1 MFLYFPKRYIYIVSY
16 YIVGGALEMNNKKL
30 EQLKNDEKNNDGKAM
45 TTNNGVK
52 VSEDENT
59 LTVGEL
65 GPSLLEDFHFREK
78 IMHFDHE
85 RIPERIVHARGFGA
99 HGEFQ
104 VYKDLSE
111 YTSADFLTHPEKTTP
126 VFVRFSTVQ
135 GSKGSP
141 DTVRDVRGFA
151 TKFYT
156 DEGIFDLVGNDIPVF
171 FIQDAIKFPDLIHAV
186 KPEPHNEM
194 PQGGS
199 AHDTF
204 WDFFAQNPE
213 STHTAFWAMSDRG
226 IPKNFRQVEGF
237 GVHTFRLVN
246 REGQSYFVKFHW
258 KPLHGLESLVWDEAQ
273 ILSGKDIDFHRK
285 DLYESIEKG
294 DYPAWELGLQIIRPE
309 QEFDFDFDILDPT
322 KIWPEDQV
330 PVEIV
335 GKMTLNRNV
344 SNVFD
349 ETEQAAFHPGH
360 IVPGIDFSNDPLLQ
374 GRLFSY
380 TDTQISRLGGPNF
393 NQIPINRPVNEVH
406 NNQRDAMHQM
416 NVHKGQTAYHKNA
429 LNHNDPH
436 TTPRE
441 EGGYEHYQEKVEG
454 HKIRKRSASFED
466 YYSQAKL
473 YLNSLTPAE
482 YEHMAAGFSFEI
494 GMCKSVMVKQNA
506 VNQLNKVDRKLAETV
521 AANVG
526 VEVPEENE
534 EVQSTAKDS
543 QLTMEKFE
551 IPLPGH
557 SVAVLVSGD
566 INEETLK
573 SYAKV
578 FADNKLNYAFV
589 GQQPRAID
597 EDFGITETYDTA
609 HPTLFDSVIVL
620 SDGSDLLPEA
630 EEFAEMTYKH
640 KKPLVVNEQAT
651 DQLGRSKI
659 NLNAPGVFTSD
670 EPATIVQAFDRVRYW
685 DR

>member
-1 MFLYFPKRYIYIVSY
+1 MS
-16 YIVGGALEMNNKKL
+16 NKKQ
-30 EQLKNDEKNNDGKAM
+30 EQLNEVKKDNDGRAM

-59 LTVGEL
+59 LTVGER

-104 VYKDLSE
+104 VYEDLSE

-156 DEGIFDLVGNDIPVF
+156 EDGIFDLVGNDIPVF

-194 PQGGS
+194 PQGGT

-213 STHTAFWAMSDRG
+213 STHTTVWAMSDRG
-226 IPKNFRQVEGF
+226 IPKNFRQIEGF
-237 GVHTFRLVN
+237 GIHTFRLVN
-246 REGQSYFVKFHW
+246 SEGQSYFVKFHW
-258 KPLHGLESLVWDEAQ
+258 KPIQGLESLVWDEAQ
-273 ILSGKDIDFHRK
+273 ILHGKDIDFHRK

-294 DYPAWELGLQIIRPE
+294 DYPEWELALQIIRPE

-330 PVEIV
+330 PIKKV
-335 GKMTLNRNV
+335 GKMTLNQNV
-344 SNVFD
+344 TNVFD

-416 NVHKGQTAYHKNA
+416 NVNKGQVAYHKNG
-429 LNHNDPH
+429 LNNNEPH
-436 TTPRE
+436 TTSKE

-454 HKIRKRSASFED
+454 RKIQKRSESFKD

-473 YLNSLTPAE
+473 YLNSLTQDE
-482 YEHMAAGFSFEI
+482 FNHTVDGFSFEI
-494 GMCKSVMVKQNA
+494 GMCDSIMVKQNA
-506 VNQLNKVDRKLAETV
+506 VNQLNKVDRTLAERV
-521 AANVG
+521 AKNVG
-526 VEVPEENE
+526 VDVPSENE
-534 EVQSTAKDS
+534 EVSSEAKDS
-543 QLTMEKFE
+543 QLTMEKYD
-551 IPLPGH
+551 IPLQGH
-557 SVAVLVSGD
+557 SVAVV
-566 INEETLK
+566 INGNISEDTLK
-573 SYAKV
+573 AYAET
-578 FADNKLNYAFV
+578 FIENKLNYAFV
-589 GQQPRAID
+589 GQHPKKIS
-597 EDFGITETYDTA
+597 EDFGITETYNTA
-609 HPTLFDSVIVL
+609 HPTLFDSLIVL
-620 SDGSDLLPEA
+620 SDGTDINPNAEA
-630 EEFAEMTYKH
+630 FAELNYKH
-640 KKPLVVNEQAT
+640 GKPLVVNSAVAKGLS
-651 DQLGRSKI
+651 DAKI
-659 NLNAPGVFTSD
+659 NLEAPGVFISD
-670 EPATIVQAFDRVRYW
+670 KPQVIIQAFKKVRYW

>member
-1 MFLYFPKRYIYIVSY
+1 MS
-16 YIVGGALEMNNKKL
+16 NKKQ
-30 EQLKNDEKNNDGKAM
+30 EQLNEVKKDNDGRAM

-59 LTVGEL
+59 LTVGER

-104 VYKDLSE
+104 VYEDLSE

-156 DEGIFDLVGNDIPVF
+156 EDGIFDLVGNDIPVF

-194 PQGGS
+194 PQGGT

-213 STHTAFWAMSDRG
+213 STHTTVWAMSDRG
-226 IPKNFRQVEGF
+226 IPKNFRQIEGF
-237 GVHTFRLVN
+237 GIHTFRLVN
-246 REGQSYFVKFHW
+246 SEGQSYFVKFHW
-258 KPLHGLESLVWDEAQ
+258 KPLQGLESLVWDEAQ
-273 ILSGKDIDFHRK
+273 ILHGKDIDFHRK

-294 DYPAWELGLQIIRPE
+294 DYPEWELALQIIRPE

-330 PVEIV
+330 PIKKV
-335 GKMTLNRNV
+335 GKMTLNQNV
-344 SNVFD
+344 TNVFD

-416 NVHKGQTAYHKNA
+416 NVNKGQVAYHKNG
-429 LNHNDPH
+429 LNNNEPH
-436 TTPRE
+436 TTPKE

-454 HKIRKRSASFED
+454 HKIQKRSESFKD

-473 YLNSLTPAE
+473 YLNSLTQDE
-482 YEHMAAGFSFEI
+482 FNHTVDGFSFEI
-494 GMCKSVMVKQNA
+494 GMCDSIMVKQNA
-506 VNQLNKVDRKLAETV
+506 VNQLNKVDRTLAERV
-521 AANVG
+521 AKNVG
-526 VEVPEENE
+526 VDVPSENE
-534 EVQSTAKDS
+534 EVSSEAKDS
-543 QLTMEKFE
+543 QLTMEKYD
-551 IPLPGH
+551 IPLQGH
-557 SVAVLVSGD
+557 SVAVV
-566 INEETLK
+566 INGNISEDTLK
-573 SYAKV
+573 AYAET
-578 FADNKLNYAFV
+578 FIENKLNYAFV
-589 GQQPRAID
+589 GQHPKKIS
-597 EDFGITETYDTA
+597 EDFGITETYNTA
-609 HPTLFDSVIVL
+609 HPTLFDSLIVL
-620 SDGSDLLPEA
+620 SDGTDINPNAEA
-630 EEFAEMTYKH
+630 FAELNYKH
-640 KKPLVVNEQAT
+640 GKPLVVNSAVAKSLS
-651 DQLGRSKI
+651 DAKI
-659 NLNAPGVFTSD
+659 NLEAPGVFISD
-670 EPATIVQAFDRVRYW
+670 KPQVIIQAFKKVRYW

>member
-1 MFLYFPKRYIYIVSY
+1 MS
-16 YIVGGALEMNNKKL
+16 NKKQ
-30 EQLKNDEKNNDGKAM
+30 EQLNEVKKDNDGRAM

-59 LTVGEL
+59 LTVGER

-104 VYKDLSE
+104 VYEDLSE

-156 DEGIFDLVGNDIPVF
+156 EDGIFDLVGNDIPVF

-194 PQGGS
+194 PQGGT

-213 STHTAFWAMSDRG
+213 STHTTVWAMSDRG
-226 IPKNFRQVEGF
+226 IPKNFRQIEGF
-237 GVHTFRLVN
+237 GIHTFRLVN
-246 REGQSYFVKFHW
+246 SEGQSYFVKFHW
-258 KPLHGLESLVWDEAQ
+258 KPLQGLESLVWDEAQ
-273 ILSGKDIDFHRK
+273 ILHGKDIDFHRK

-294 DYPAWELGLQIIRPE
+294 DYPEWELALQIIRPE

-330 PVEIV
+330 PIKKV
-335 GKMTLNRNV
+335 GKMTLNQNV
-344 SNVFD
+344 TNVFD

-416 NVHKGQTAYHKNA
+416 NVNKGQVAYHKNG
-429 LNHNDPH
+429 LNNNEPH
-436 TTPRE
+436 TTSKE

-454 HKIRKRSASFED
+454 RKIQKRSESFKD

-473 YLNSLTPAE
+473 YLNSLTQDE
-482 YEHMAAGFSFEI
+482 FNHTVDGFSFEI
-494 GMCKSVMVKQNA
+494 GMCDSIMVKQNA
-506 VNQLNKVDRKLAETV
+506 VNQLNKVDRTLAERV
-521 AANVG
+521 AKNVG
-526 VEVPEENE
+526 VDVPSENE
-534 EVQSTAKDS
+534 EVSSEAKDS
-543 QLTMEKFE
+543 QLTMEKYD
-551 IPLPGH
+551 IPLQGH
-557 SVAVLVSGD
+557 SVAVV
-566 INEETLK
+566 INGNISEDTLK
-573 SYAKV
+573 AYAET
-578 FADNKLNYAFV
+578 FIENKLNYAFV
-589 GQQPRAID
+589 GQHPKKIS
-597 EDFGITETYDTA
+597 EDFGITETYNTA
-609 HPTLFDSVIVL
+609 HPTLFDSLIVL
-620 SDGSDLLPEA
+620 SDGTDINPNAEA
-630 EEFAEMTYKH
+630 FVELNYKH
-640 KKPLVVNEQAT
+640 GKPLVVNSAVAKGLS
-651 DQLGRSKI
+651 DAKI
-659 NLNAPGVFTSD
+659 NLEAPGVFISD
-670 EPATIVQAFDRVRYW
+670 KPQVIIQAFKKVRYW

>member
-1 MFLYFPKRYIYIVSY
+1 MS
-16 YIVGGALEMNNKKL
+16 NKKQ
-30 EQLKNDEKNNDGKAM
+30 EQLNEVKKDNDGRAM

-59 LTVGEL
+59 LTVGER

-104 VYKDLSE
+104 VYEDLSE

-156 DEGIFDLVGNDIPVF
+156 EDGIFDLVGNDIPVF

-194 PQGGS
+194 PQGGT

-213 STHTAFWAMSDRG
+213 STHTTVWAMSDRG
-226 IPKNFRQVEGF
+226 IPKNFRQIEGF
-237 GVHTFRLVN
+237 GIHTFRLVN
-246 REGQSYFVKFHW
+246 SEGQSYFVKFHW
-258 KPLHGLESLVWDEAQ
+258 KPLQGLESLVWDEAQ
-273 ILSGKDIDFHRK
+273 ILHGKDIDFHRK

-294 DYPAWELGLQIIRPE
+294 DYPEWELALQIIRPE

-330 PVEIV
+330 PIKKV
-335 GKMTLNRNV
+335 GKMTLNQNV
-344 SNVFD
+344 TNVFD

-416 NVHKGQTAYHKNA
+416 NVNKGQVAYHKNG
-429 LNHNDPH
+429 LNNNEPH
-436 TTPRE
+436 TTSKE

-454 HKIRKRSASFED
+454 RKIQKRSESFKD

-473 YLNSLTPAE
+473 YLNSLTQDE
-482 YEHMAAGFSFEI
+482 FNHTVDGFSFEI
-494 GMCKSVMVKQNA
+494 GMCDSIMVKQNA
-506 VNQLNKVDRKLAETV
+506 VNQLNKVDRTLAERV
-521 AANVG
+521 AKNVG
-526 VEVPEENE
+526 VDVPSENE
-534 EVQSTAKDS
+534 EVSSEAKDS
-543 QLTMEKFE
+543 QLTMEKYD
-551 IPLPGH
+551 IPLQGH
-557 SVAVLVSGD
+557 SVAVV
-566 INEETLK
+566 INGNISEDTLK
-573 SYAKV
+573 AYAET
-578 FADNKLNYAFV
+578 FIENKLNYAFV
-589 GQQPRAID
+589 GQHPKKIS
-597 EDFGITETYDTA
+597 EDFGITETYNTA
-609 HPTLFDSVIVL
+609 HPTLFDSLIVL
-620 SDGSDLLPEA
+620 SDGTDIHPNAEA
-630 EEFAEMTYKH
+630 FAELNYKH
-640 KKPLVVNEQAT
+640 GKPLVVNSAVAKGLS
-651 DQLGRSKI
+651 DAKI
-659 NLNAPGVFTSD
+659 NLEAPGVFISD
-670 EPATIVQAFDRVRYW
+670 KPQVIIQAFKKVRYW

>member
-1 MFLYFPKRYIYIVSY
+1 MV
-16 YIVGGALEMNNKKL
+16 NKKQK
-30 EQLKNDEKNNDGKAM
+30 QLNEVEKRNDDKAM

-59 LTVGEL
+59 LTVGER

-99 HGEFQ
+99 HGEFK
-104 VYKDLSE
+104 VYEDLSK
-111 YTSADFLTHPEKTTP
+111 YTSADFLTNPDKTTP

-186 KPEPHNEM
+186 KPEPHNEI

-204 WDFFAQNPE
+204 YDFFAQNPE
-213 STHTAFWAMSDRG
+213 STHTTVWAMSDRG
-226 IPKNFRQVEGF
+226 IPKNFRQIEGF
-237 GVHTFRLVN
+237 GIHTFRLVN
-246 REGQSYFVKFHW
+246 SEGGSYFVKFHW
-258 KPLHGLESLVWDEAQ
+258 KPLQGLESLVWDEAQ
-273 ILSGKDIDFHRK
+273 MLHGKDVDFHRK

-294 DYPAWELGLQIIRPE
+294 DYPEWELGLQIIRPE

-330 PVEIV
+330 PVKIV
-335 GKMTLNRNV
+335 GKMTLNQNV
-344 SNVFD
+344 TNVFD

-393 NQIPINRPVNEVH
+393 NQIPINRPVNDVH

-416 NVHKGQTAYHKNA
+416 NINKGQVAYHKNA
-429 LNHNDPH
+429 LNNNDPH
-436 TTPRE
+436 TTPKK

-454 HKIRKRSASFED
+454 HKIQKRSESFKD

-473 YLNSLTPAE
+473 YLNSLTQPE
-482 YEHMAAGFSFEI
+482 FDHTVDGFSFEI
-494 GMCKSVMVKQNA
+494 GMCNSVMVKQNA
-506 VNQLNKVDRKLAETV
+506 VNQLNKVDRTLAERV
-521 AANVG
+521 AENVG
-526 VEVPEENE
+526 VEVPKTNE
-534 EVQSTAKDS
+534 EVKTDAQDS
-543 QLTMEKFE
+543 QLTMEKFD
-551 IPLPGH
+551 IPLAGH
-557 SVAVLVSGD
+557 YVAVVVNGNISA
-566 INEETLK
+566 ETLK
-573 SYAKV
+573 SYAKT
-578 FADNKLNYAFV
+578 FTENKLNYAFV
-589 GQQPRAID
+589 GQHPKDIS
-597 EDFGITETYDTA
+597 ETFGITETFDTA
-609 HPTLFDSVIVL
+609 HPTLFDSLIVL
-620 SDGSDLLPEA
+620 SDDSEILPAA
-630 EEFAEMTYKH
+630 EEFAELTYKH
-640 KKPLVVNEQAT
+640 NKPIVVNESAAQGLTNA
-651 DQLGRSKI
+651 K
-659 NLNAPGVFTSD
+659 LNFEAPGIFVSD
-670 EPATIVQAFDRVRYW
+670 EPQTIVQAFDRKRYW
-685 DR
+685 SRK

>member
-1 MFLYFPKRYIYIVSY
+1 MV
-16 YIVGGALEMNNKKL
+16 NKKQK
-30 EQLKNDEKNNDGKAM
+30 QLNEVEKSNDEKPM

-59 LTVGEL
+59 LTVGER

-99 HGEFQ
+99 HGEFK
-104 VYKDLSE
+104 VYEDLSK
-111 YTSADFLTHPEKTTP
+111 YTSADFLTNPDKTTP

-194 PQGGS
+194 PQGGT

-204 WDFFAQNPE
+204 YDFFAQNPE
-213 STHTAFWAMSDRG
+213 STHTTVWAMSDRG
-226 IPKNFRQVEGF
+226 IPKNFRQIEGF
-237 GVHTFRLVN
+237 GIHTFRLVN
-246 REGQSYFVKFHW
+246 REGESYFVKFHW
-258 KPLHGLESLVWDEAQ
+258 KPLQGLESLVWDEAQ
-273 ILSGKDIDFHRK
+273 MLHGKDVDFHRK

-294 DYPAWELGLQIIRPE
+294 DYPEWELGLQIIRPE

-330 PVEIV
+330 PVKIV
-335 GKMTLNRNV
+335 GKMTLNQNV
-344 SNVFD
+344 TNVFD

-416 NVHKGQTAYHKNA
+416 NINKGQVAYHKNA
-429 LNHNDPH
+429 LNNNNPH
-436 TTPRE
+436 TTPKE

-454 HKIRKRSASFED
+454 RKIQKRSESFKD

-473 YLNSLTPAE
+473 YLNSLTQPE
-482 YEHMAAGFSFEI
+482 FDHTVDGFSFEI
-494 GMCKSVMVKQNA
+494 GMCDSIMVKQNA
-506 VNQLNKVDRKLAETV
+506 VNQLNKVDRTLAERV
-521 AANVG
+521 AKNVG
-526 VEVPEENE
+526 VEVPEVNE
-534 EVQSTAKDS
+534 EVKSEEKDS
-543 QLTMEKFE
+543 KLSMETLD
-551 IPLPGH
+551 IPLAGH
-557 SVAVLVSGD
+557 SVAVAVNGD
-566 INEETLK
+566 ISANTLK
-573 SYAKV
+573 SYAKT
-578 FADNKLNYAFV
+578 FTENKLNYAFV
-589 GQQPRAID
+589 GQHPKDIS
-597 EDFGITETYDTA
+597 EEFGITETFDTA
-609 HPTLFDSVIVL
+609 HPTLFDSLIIL
-620 SDGSDLLPEA
+620 SDGSDILPPV
-630 EEFAEMTYKH
+630 EEFAELTYKH
-640 KKPLVVNEQAT
+640 NKPIVLNQSAS
-651 DQLGRSKI
+651 QGLAGAKL
-659 NLNAPGVFTSD
+659 NLEAPGVFVSD
-670 EPATIVQAFDRVRYW
+670 DSQTIVQAFERKRYW

>member
-1 MFLYFPKRYIYIVSY
+1 MV
-16 YIVGGALEMNNKKL
+16 NKKQK
-30 EQLKNDEKNNDGKAM
+30 QLNEVEKSNDEKPM

-59 LTVGEL
+59 LTVGER

-99 HGEFQ
+99 HGEFK
-104 VYKDLSE
+104 VYEDLSK
-111 YTSADFLTHPEKTTP
+111 YTSADFLTNPDKTTP

-186 KPEPHNEM
+186 KPEPHNEI

-204 WDFFAQNPE
+204 YDFFAQNPE
-213 STHTAFWAMSDRG
+213 STHTTVWAMSDRG
-226 IPKNFRQVEGF
+226 IPKNFRQIEGF
-237 GVHTFRLVN
+237 GIHTFRLVN
-246 REGQSYFVKFHW
+246 SEGDSYFVKFHW
-258 KPLHGLESLVWDEAQ
+258 KPLQGLESLVWDEAQ
-273 ILSGKDIDFHRK
+273 ILHGKDVDFHRK

-294 DYPAWELGLQIIRPE
+294 DYPEWELGLQIIRPE

-330 PVEIV
+330 PVKIV
-335 GKMTLNRNV
+335 GKMTLNQNV
-344 SNVFD
+344 TNVFD

-416 NVHKGQTAYHKNA
+416 NINKGQVAYHKNA
-429 LNHNDPH
+429 LNNNDPH
-436 TTPRE
+436 TTPKK

-454 HKIRKRSASFED
+454 HKIQKRSESFKD

-473 YLNSLTPAE
+473 YLNSLTQPE
-482 YEHMAAGFSFEI
+482 FDHTVDGFSFEI
-494 GMCKSVMVKQNA
+494 GMCNSVMVKQNA
-506 VNQLNKVDRKLAETV
+506 VNQLNKVDRTLAERV
-521 AANVG
+521 AENVG
-526 VEVPEENE
+526 VEVPNINE
-534 EVQSTAKDS
+534 EVESDAKDS
-543 QLTMEKFE
+543 QLTMEKFD
-551 IPLPGH
+551 IPLAGH
-557 SVAVLVSGD
+557 SVAVVVNGD
-566 INEETLK
+566 ISSETLK
-573 SYAKV
+573 SYAKI
-578 FADNKLNYAFV
+578 FTENKLNYAFV
-589 GQQPRAID
+589 GQHPKDIS
-597 EDFGITETYDTA
+597 ETFGITETFDTA
-609 HPTLFDSVIVL
+609 HPTLFDSLIVL
-620 SDGSDLLPEA
+620 SDDSEILPAA
-630 EEFAEMTYKH
+630 EEFAELTYKH
-640 KKPLVVNEQAT
+640 NKPIVVNESAAQGLTNA
-651 DQLGRSKI
+651 K
-659 NLNAPGVFTSD
+659 LNFEAPGIFVSD
-670 EPATIVQAFDRVRYW
+670 EPQTIVQAFDRKRYW
-685 DR
+685 NRK

>member
-1 MFLYFPKRYIYIVSY
+1 MS
-16 YIVGGALEMNNKKL
+16 NKKQ
-30 EQLKNDEKNNDGKAM
+30 EQLNEVKKDNDGRAM

-59 LTVGEL
+59 LTVGER

-104 VYKDLSE
+104 VYEDLSE

-156 DEGIFDLVGNDIPVF
+156 EDGIFDLVGNDIPVF

-194 PQGGS
+194 PQGGT

-213 STHTAFWAMSDRG
+213 STHTTVWAMSDRG
-226 IPKNFRQVEGF
+226 IPKNFRQIEGF
-237 GVHTFRLVN
+237 GIHTFRLVN
-246 REGQSYFVKFHW
+246 SEGQSYFVKFHW
-258 KPLHGLESLVWDEAQ
+258 KPLQGLESLVWDEAQ
-273 ILSGKDIDFHRK
+273 ILHGKDIDFHRK

-294 DYPAWELGLQIIRPE
+294 DYPEWELALQIIRPE

-330 PVEIV
+330 PIKKV
-335 GKMTLNRNV
+335 GKMTLNQNV
-344 SNVFD
+344 TNVFD

-416 NVHKGQTAYHKNA
+416 NVNKGQVAYHKNG
-429 LNHNDPH
+429 LNNNEPH
-436 TTPRE
+436 TTSKE

-454 HKIRKRSASFED
+454 RKIQKRSESFKD

-473 YLNSLTPAE
+473 YLNSLTQDE
-482 YEHMAAGFSFEI
+482 FNHTVDGFSFEI
-494 GMCKSVMVKQNA
+494 GMCDSIMVKQNA
-506 VNQLNKVDRKLAETV
+506 VNQLNKVDRTLAERV
-521 AANVG
+521 AKNVG
-526 VEVPEENE
+526 VDVPSENE
-534 EVQSTAKDS
+534 EVSSEAKDS
-543 QLTMEKFE
+543 QLTMEKYD
-551 IPLPGH
+551 IPLQGH
-557 SVAVLVSGD
+557 SVAVV
-566 INEETLK
+566 INGNISEDTLK
-573 SYAKV
+573 AYAET
-578 FADNKLNYAFV
+578 FIENKLNYAFV
-589 GQQPRAID
+589 GQHPKKIS
-597 EDFGITETYDTA
+597 EDFGITETYNTA
-609 HPTLFDSVIVL
+609 HPTLFDSLIVL
-620 SDGSDLLPEA
+620 SDGTDINPNAEA
-630 EEFAEMTYKH
+630 FAELNYKH
-640 KKPLVVNEQAT
+640 GKPLVVNSAVAKALS
-651 DQLGRSKI
+651 DAKI
-659 NLNAPGVFTSD
+659 NLEAPGVFISD
-670 EPATIVQAFDRVRYW
+670 KPQVIIQAFKKVRYW

>member
-1 MFLYFPKRYIYIVSY
+1 MV
-16 YIVGGALEMNNKKL
+16 NKKQK
-30 EQLKNDEKNNDGKAM
+30 QLNEVEKRNDDKAM

-59 LTVGEL
+59 LTVGER

-99 HGEFQ
+99 HGEFK
-104 VYKDLSE
+104 VYEDLSK
-111 YTSADFLTHPEKTTP
+111 YTSADFLTNPDKTTP

-186 KPEPHNEM
+186 KPEPHNEI

-204 WDFFAQNPE
+204 YDFFAQNPE
-213 STHTAFWAMSDRG
+213 STHTTVWAMSDRG
-226 IPKNFRQVEGF
+226 IPKNFRQIEGF
-237 GVHTFRLVN
+237 GIHTFRLVN
-246 REGQSYFVKFHW
+246 SEGDSYFVKFHW
-258 KPLHGLESLVWDEAQ
+258 KPLQGLESLVWDEAQ
-273 ILSGKDIDFHRK
+273 MLHGKDVDFHRK

-294 DYPAWELGLQIIRPE
+294 DYPEWELGLQIIRPE

-330 PVEIV
+330 PVKIV
-335 GKMTLNRNV
+335 GKMTLNQNV
-344 SNVFD
+344 TNVFD

-360 IVPGIDFSNDPLLQ
+360 VVTGIDFSNDPLLQ

-416 NVHKGQTAYHKNA
+416 NINKGQVAYHKNA
-429 LNHNDPH
+429 LNNNDPH
-436 TTPRE
+436 TTPKK

-454 HKIRKRSASFED
+454 HKIQKRSESFKD

-473 YLNSLTPAE
+473 YLNSLTQPE
-482 YEHMAAGFSFEI
+482 FDHTVDGFSFEI
-494 GMCKSVMVKQNA
+494 GMCNSVMVKQNA
-506 VNQLNKVDRKLAETV
+506 VNQLNKVDRTLAERV
-521 AANVG
+521 AENVG
-526 VEVPEENE
+526 VEVPNINE
-534 EVQSTAKDS
+534 EVKSDAQDS
-543 QLTMEKFE
+543 QLTMEKFD
-551 IPLPGH
+551 IPLAGH
-557 SVAVLVSGD
+557 SVAVVVNGD
-566 INEETLK
+566 ISAETLK
-573 SYAKV
+573 SYAKT
-578 FADNKLNYAFV
+578 FTENKLNYAFV
-589 GQQPRAID
+589 GQHPKDIS
-597 EDFGITETYDTA
+597 ESFGITETFDTA
-609 HPTLFDSVIVL
+609 HPTLFDSLIVL
-620 SDGSDLLPEA
+620 SDDSEILPAA
-630 EEFAEMTYKH
+630 EEFAELTYKH
-640 KKPLVVNEQAT
+640 NKPIVVNESAAKGLT
-651 DQLGRSKI
+651 NAK
-659 NLNAPGVFTSD
+659 LNFEAPGIFVSD
-670 EPATIVQAFDRVRYW
+670 EPQTIVQAFDRKRYW
-685 DR
+685 SRK

>member
-1 MFLYFPKRYIYIVSY
+1 MS
-16 YIVGGALEMNNKKL
+16 NKKQ
-30 EQLKNDEKNNDGKAM
+30 EQLNEVKKDNDGRAM

-59 LTVGEL
+59 LTVGER

-104 VYKDLSE
+104 VYEDLSE
-111 YTSADFLTHPEKTTP
+111 YTSADFLTHPEKITP

-156 DEGIFDLVGNDIPVF
+156 EDGIFDLVGNDIPVF

-194 PQGGS
+194 PQGGT

-213 STHTAFWAMSDRG
+213 STHTTVWAMSDRG
-226 IPKNFRQVEGF
+226 IPKNFRQIEGF
-237 GVHTFRLVN
+237 GIHTFRLVN
-246 REGQSYFVKFHW
+246 SEGQSYFVKFHW
-258 KPLHGLESLVWDEAQ
+258 KPLQGLESLVWDEAQ
-273 ILSGKDIDFHRK
+273 ILHGKDIDFHRK

-294 DYPAWELGLQIIRPE
+294 DYPEWELALQIIRPE

-330 PVEIV
+330 PIKKV
-335 GKMTLNRNV
+335 GKMTLNQNV
-344 SNVFD
+344 TNVFD

-416 NVHKGQTAYHKNA
+416 NVNKGQVAYHKNG
-429 LNHNDPH
+429 LNNNEPH
-436 TTPRE
+436 TTSKE

-454 HKIRKRSASFED
+454 RKIQKRSESFKD

-473 YLNSLTPAE
+473 YLNSLTQDE
-482 YEHMAAGFSFEI
+482 FNHTVDGFSFEI
-494 GMCKSVMVKQNA
+494 GMCDSIMVKQNA
-506 VNQLNKVDRKLAETV
+506 VNQLNKVDRTLAERV
-521 AANVG
+521 AKNVG
-526 VEVPEENE
+526 VDVPSENE
-534 EVQSTAKDS
+534 EVSSEAKDS
-543 QLTMEKFE
+543 QLTMEKYD
-551 IPLPGH
+551 IPLQGH
-557 SVAVLVSGD
+557 SVAVV
-566 INEETLK
+566 INGNISEDTLK
-573 SYAKV
+573 AYAET
-578 FADNKLNYAFV
+578 FIENKLNYAFV
-589 GQQPRAID
+589 GQHPKKIS
-597 EDFGITETYDTA
+597 EDFGITETYNTA
-609 HPTLFDSVIVL
+609 HPTLFDSLIVL
-620 SDGSDLLPEA
+620 SDGTDINPNAEA
-630 EEFAEMTYKH
+630 FAELNYKH
-640 KKPLVVNEQAT
+640 GKPLVVNSAVAKGLS
-651 DQLGRSKI
+651 DAKI
-659 NLNAPGVFTSD
+659 NLEAPGVFISD
-670 EPATIVQAFDRVRYW
+670 KPQVIIQAFKKVRYW

>member
-1 MFLYFPKRYIYIVSY
+1 MS
-16 YIVGGALEMNNKKL
+16 NKKQ
-30 EQLKNDEKNNDGKAM
+30 EQLNEVKKDNDGRAM

-59 LTVGEL
+59 LTVGER

-104 VYKDLSE
+104 VYEDLSE

-156 DEGIFDLVGNDIPVF
+156 EDGIFDLVGNDIPVF

-194 PQGGS
+194 PQGGT

-213 STHTAFWAMSDRG
+213 STHTTVWAMSDRG
-226 IPKNFRQVEGF
+226 IPKNFRQIEGF
-237 GVHTFRLVN
+237 GIHTFHLVN
-246 REGQSYFVKFHW
+246 SEGQSYFVKFHW
-258 KPLHGLESLVWDEAQ
+258 KPLQGLESLVWDEAQ
-273 ILSGKDIDFHRK
+273 ILHGKDIDFHRK

-294 DYPAWELGLQIIRPE
+294 DYPEWELALQIIRPE

-330 PVEIV
+330 PIKKV
-335 GKMTLNRNV
+335 GKMTLNQNV
-344 SNVFD
+344 TNVFD

-416 NVHKGQTAYHKNA
+416 NVNKGQVAYHKNG
-429 LNHNDPH
+429 LNNNEPH
-436 TTPRE
+436 TTSKE

-454 HKIRKRSASFED
+454 RKIQKRSESFKD

-473 YLNSLTPAE
+473 YLNSLTQDE
-482 YEHMAAGFSFEI
+482 FNHTVDGFSFEI
-494 GMCKSVMVKQNA
+494 GMCDSIMVKQNA
-506 VNQLNKVDRKLAETV
+506 VNQLNKVDRTLAERV
-521 AANVG
+521 AKNVG
-526 VEVPEENE
+526 VDVPSENE
-534 EVQSTAKDS
+534 EVSSEAKDS
-543 QLTMEKFE
+543 QLTMEKYD
-551 IPLPGH
+551 IPLQGH
-557 SVAVLVSGD
+557 SVAVV
-566 INEETLK
+566 INGNISEDTLK
-573 SYAKV
+573 AYAET
-578 FADNKLNYAFV
+578 FIENKLNYAFV
-589 GQQPRAID
+589 GQHPKKIS
-597 EDFGITETYDTA
+597 EDFGITETYNTA
-609 HPTLFDSVIVL
+609 HPTLFDSLIVL
-620 SDGSDLLPEA
+620 SDGTDINPNAEA
-630 EEFAEMTYKH
+630 FAELNYKH
-640 KKPLVVNEQAT
+640 GKPLVVNSAVAKGLS
-651 DQLGRSKI
+651 DAKI
-659 NLNAPGVFTSD
+659 NLEAPGVFISD
-670 EPATIVQAFDRVRYW
+670 KPQVIIQAFKKVRYW

>member
-1 MFLYFPKRYIYIVSY
+1 M
-16 YIVGGALEMNNKKL
+16 GNKKL
-30 EQLKNDEKNNDGKAM
+30 EQLKNDEKNNDGQAM
-45 TTNNGVK
+45 TTNHGVK

-59 LTVGEL
+59 LTVGER

-111 YTSADFLTHPEKTTP
+111 YTAADFLTHPEKITP

-213 STHTAFWAMSDRG
+213 STHTTFWAMSDRG

-441 EGGYEHYQEKVEG
+441 EGGFEHYQEKVEG

-473 YLNSLTPAE
+473 YLNSLTKPE
-482 YEHMAAGFSFEI
+482 YEHMVAGFSFEI
-494 GMCKSVMVKQNA
+494 GMCKSIMVKQNA
-506 VNQLNKVDRKLAETV
+506 VNQLNKVDRQLAEEV

-526 VEVPEENE
+526 VSVPEENE

-543 QLTMEKFE
+543 QLTMEKFD
-551 IPLPGH
+551 IPLLGH

-566 INEETLK
+566 ISEATLK

-589 GQQPRAID
+589 GQQPRSID

-630 EEFAEMTYKH
+630 EAFAEMTYKH
-640 KKPLVVNEQAT
+640 NKPLVVNEKAAK
-651 DQLGRSKI
+651 QLGHSKI
-659 NLNAPGVFTSD
+659 KLDAPGVFTSD
-670 EPATIVQAFDRVRYW
+670 EPHTIVKAFDRARYW

>member
-1 MFLYFPKRYIYIVSY
+1 LS
-16 YIVGGALEMNNKKL
+16 NKKQ
-30 EQLKNDEKNNDGKAM
+30 EQLNEVKKDNDGRAM

-59 LTVGEL
+59 LTVGER

-104 VYKDLSE
+104 VYEDLSE

-156 DEGIFDLVGNDIPVF
+156 EDGIFDLVGNNIPVF

-194 PQGGS
+194 PQGGT

-213 STHTAFWAMSDRG
+213 STHTTVWAMSDRG
-226 IPKNFRQVEGF
+226 IPKNFRQIEGF
-237 GVHTFRLVN
+237 GIHTFRLVN
-246 REGQSYFVKFHW
+246 SEGQPYFVKFHW
-258 KPLHGLESLVWDEAQ
+258 KPLQGLESLVWDEAQ
-273 ILSGKDIDFHRK
+273 ILHGKDIDFHRK

-294 DYPAWELGLQIIRPE
+294 DYPEWELALQIIRPE

-330 PVEIV
+330 PIKKV
-335 GKMTLNRNV
+335 GKMTLNQNV
-344 SNVFD
+344 TNVFD

-406 NNQRDAMHQM
+406 NNQRDALHQM
-416 NVHKGQTAYHKNA
+416 NVNKGQVAYHKNG
-429 LNHNDPH
+429 LNNNEPH
-436 TTPRE
+436 TTSKE

-454 HKIRKRSASFED
+454 RKIQKRSESFKD

-473 YLNSLTPAE
+473 YLNSLTQDE
-482 YEHMAAGFSFEI
+482 FNHTVDGFSFEI
-494 GMCKSVMVKQNA
+494 GMCDSIMVKQNA
-506 VNQLNKVDRKLAETV
+506 VNQLNKVDRTLAERV
-521 AANVG
+521 AKNVG
-526 VEVPEENE
+526 VDVPSENE
-534 EVQSTAKDS
+534 EVSSEAKDS
-543 QLTMEKFE
+543 QLTMEKYD
-551 IPLPGH
+551 IPLQGH
-557 SVAVLVSGD
+557 SVAVV
-566 INEETLK
+566 INGNISEDTLK
-573 SYAKV
+573 AYAET
-578 FADNKLNYAFV
+578 FIENKLNYAFV
-589 GQQPRAID
+589 GQHPKKIS
-597 EDFGITETYDTA
+597 EDFGITETYNTA
-609 HPTLFDSVIVL
+609 HPTLFDSLIVL
-620 SDGSDLLPEA
+620 SDGTDINPNAEA
-630 EEFAEMTYKH
+630 FAELNYKH
-640 KKPLVVNEQAT
+640 GKPLVVNSAVAKGLS
-651 DQLGRSKI
+651 DAKI
-659 NLNAPGVFTSD
+659 NLEAPGVFISD
-670 EPATIVQAFDRVRYW
+670 KPQVIIQAFKKIRYW

>member
-1 MFLYFPKRYIYIVSY
+1 MD
-16 YIVGGALEMNNKKL
+16 NKKL
-30 EQLKNDEKNNDGKAM
+30 AQLKNDEKNNDGKAM
-45 TTNNGVK
+45 TTNHGVK

-59 LTVGEL
+59 LTVGER

-104 VYKDLSE
+104 VYKDLSA

-213 STHTAFWAMSDRG
+213 STHTTFWAMSDRG
-226 IPKNFRQVEGF
+226 IPKNYRQVEGF

-473 YLNSLTPAE
+473 YLNSLTKPE
-482 YEHMAAGFSFEI
+482 YDHMVAGFSFEM
-494 GMCKSVMVKQNA
+494 GMCNSVMVKQNA

-543 QLTMEKFE
+543 QLTMEKYD

-566 INEETLK
+566 ISEETLK

-597 EDFGITETYDTA
+597 KDFGITETYDTA

-620 SDGSDLLPEA
+620 AEGSDLLPEA
-630 EEFAEMTYKH
+630 EAFAEMTYKH
-640 KKPLVVNEQAT
+640 KKPLVVDDKAAN
-651 DQLGRSKI
+651 QLGRSKI
-659 NLNAPGVFTSD
+659 DLNAPGVFTSD
-670 EPATIVQAFDRVRYW
+670 EPDTIVKAFDRVRYW
-685 DR
+685 ER

>member
-1 MFLYFPKRYIYIVSY
+1 LS
-16 YIVGGALEMNNKKL
+16 NKKQ
-30 EQLKNDEKNNDGKAM
+30 EQLNEVKKDNDGRAM

-59 LTVGEL
+59 LTVGER

-104 VYKDLSE
+104 VYEDLSE

-156 DEGIFDLVGNDIPVF
+156 EDGIFDLVGNDIPVF

-194 PQGGS
+194 PQGGT

-213 STHTAFWAMSDRG
+213 STHTTVWAMSDRG
-226 IPKNFRQVEGF
+226 IPKNFRQIEGF
-237 GVHTFRLVN
+237 GIHTFRLVN
-246 REGQSYFVKFHW
+246 SEGQSYFVKFHW
-258 KPLHGLESLVWDEAQ
+258 KPLQGLESLVWDEAQ
-273 ILSGKDIDFHRK
+273 ILHGKDIDFHRK

-294 DYPAWELGLQIIRPE
+294 DYPEWELALQIIRPE

-330 PVEIV
+330 PIKKV
-335 GKMTLNRNV
+335 GKMTLNQNV
-344 SNVFD
+344 TNVFD

-416 NVHKGQTAYHKNA
+416 NVNKGQVAYHKNG
-429 LNHNDPH
+429 LNNNEPH
-436 TTPRE
+436 TTSKE

-454 HKIRKRSASFED
+454 RKIQKRSESFKD

-473 YLNSLTPAE
+473 YLNSLTQDE
-482 YEHMAAGFSFEI
+482 FNHTVDGFSFEI
-494 GMCKSVMVKQNA
+494 GMCDSIMVKQNA
-506 VNQLNKVDRKLAETV
+506 VNQLNKVDRTLAERV
-521 AANVG
+521 AKNVG
-526 VEVPEENE
+526 VDVPSENE
-534 EVQSTAKDS
+534 EVSSEAKDS
-543 QLTMEKFE
+543 QLTMEKYD
-551 IPLPGH
+551 IPLQGH
-557 SVAVLVSGD
+557 SVAVV
-566 INEETLK
+566 INGNISEDTLK
-573 SYAKV
+573 AYAET
-578 FADNKLNYAFV
+578 FIENKLNYAFV
-589 GQQPRAID
+589 GQHPKKIS
-597 EDFGITETYDTA
+597 EDFGITETYNTA
-609 HPTLFDSVIVL
+609 HPTLFDSLIVL
-620 SDGSDLLPEA
+620 SDGTDINPNAEA
-630 EEFAEMTYKH
+630 FAELNYKH
-640 KKPLVVNEQAT
+640 GKPLVVNSAVAKGLS
-651 DQLGRSKI
+651 DAKI
-659 NLNAPGVFTSD
+659 NLEAPGVFISD
-670 EPATIVQAFDRVRYW
+670 KPQVIIQAFKKVRYW

>member
-1 MFLYFPKRYIYIVSY
+1 MEVLFNEVEKR
-16 YIVGGALEMNNKKL
+16 
-30 EQLKNDEKNNDGKAM
+30 NNDKAM

-59 LTVGEL
+59 LTVGER

-99 HGEFQ
+99 HGEFK
-104 VYKDLSE
+104 VYEDLSK
-111 YTSADFLTHPEKTTP
+111 YTSADFLTNPDKTTP

-186 KPEPHNEM
+186 KPEPHNEI

-204 WDFFAQNPE
+204 YDFFAQNPE
-213 STHTAFWAMSDRG
+213 STHTTVWAMSDRG
-226 IPKNFRQVEGF
+226 IPKNFRQIEGF
-237 GVHTFRLVN
+237 GIHTFRLVN
-246 REGQSYFVKFHW
+246 SEGGSYFVKFHW
-258 KPLHGLESLVWDEAQ
+258 KPLQGLESLVWDEAQ
-273 ILSGKDIDFHRK
+273 MLHGKDVDFHRK

-294 DYPAWELGLQIIRPE
+294 DYPEWELGLQIIRPE

-322 KIWPEDQV
+322 KICPEDQV
-330 PVEIV
+330 PVKIV
-335 GKMTLNRNV
+335 GKMTLNQNV
-344 SNVFD
+344 TNVFD

-374 GRLFSY
+374 DRLFSY

-416 NVHKGQTAYHKNA
+416 NINKGQVAYHKNA
-429 LNHNDPH
+429 LNNNDPH
-436 TTPRE
+436 TAPKK

-454 HKIRKRSASFED
+454 HKIQKRSESFKD

-473 YLNSLTPAE
+473 YLNSLTQPE
-482 YEHMAAGFSFEI
+482 FDHTVDGFSFEI
-494 GMCKSVMVKQNA
+494 GMCNSVMVKQNA
-506 VNQLNKVDRKLAETV
+506 VNQLNKVDRTLAERV
-521 AANVG
+521 AENVG
-526 VEVPEENE
+526 VEVPKTNE
-534 EVQSTAKDS
+534 EVKTDAQDS
-543 QLTMEKFE
+543 QLTMEKFD
-551 IPLPGH
+551 IPLAGH
-557 SVAVLVSGD
+557 SVAVVVNGNISAE
-566 INEETLK
+566 ILK
-573 SYAKV
+573 SYAKT
-578 FADNKLNYAFV
+578 FTENKLNYAFV
-589 GQQPRAID
+589 GQHPKDIS
-597 EDFGITETYDTA
+597 ETFGITETFDTA
-609 HPTLFDSVIVL
+609 HPTLFDSLIVL
-620 SDGSDLLPEA
+620 SDDSEILPAA
-630 EEFAEMTYKH
+630 EEFAELTYKH
-640 KKPLVVNEQAT
+640 NKPIVVNESAAQGLTNA
-651 DQLGRSKI
+651 K
-659 NLNAPGVFTSD
+659 LNFEAPGIFVSD
-670 EPATIVQAFDRVRYW
+670 EPQTIVQAFDRKRYW
-685 DR
+685 SRK

>member
-1 MFLYFPKRYIYIVSY
+1 MT
-16 YIVGGALEMNNKKL
+16 NKKL
-30 EQLKNDEKNNDGKAM
+30 DQLKKDEKNNDGKAM

-59 LTVGEL
+59 LTVGER

-99 HGEFQ
+99 HGEFK
-104 VYKDLSE
+104 VYEDLSQ
-111 YTSADFLTHPEKTTP
+111 YTYADFLTNPDKTTP

-186 KPEPHNEM
+186 KPEPHNEV

-213 STHTAFWAMSDRG
+213 STHTTMWAMSDRG

-246 REGQSYFVKFHW
+246 SEGQSYFVKFHW
-258 KPLHGLESLVWDEAQ
+258 KPLQGLESLVWDEAQ
-273 ILSGKDIDFHRK
+273 ILHGKDVDFHRK

-294 DYPAWELGLQIIRPE
+294 DYPEWELGLQIITPD

-330 PVEIV
+330 PVQRV
-335 GKMTLNRNV
+335 GKMTLNQNV

-406 NNQRDAMHQM
+406 NNQRDAMHQQH
-416 NVHKGQTAYHKNA
+416 VHKGQTAYHNNA
-429 LNHNDPH
+429 LNDNEPH
-436 TTPRE
+436 TTSKE

-454 HKIRKRSASFED
+454 RKIRKRSESFKD

-473 YLNSLTPAE
+473 YLNSLTEAE
-482 YEHMAAGFSFEI
+482 YQHMVDGFSFEI
-494 GMCKSVMVKQNA
+494 GMCKSIMVKENA
-506 VNQLNKVDRKLAETV
+506 VSQLNKVDRKLAESV
-521 AANVG
+521 AENVG
-526 VEVPEENE
+526 VKVPEQNE
-534 EVQSTAKDS
+534 EVDSNAKDS
-543 QLTMEKFE
+543 KLTMEKFD
-551 IPLPGH
+551 IPLAGH
-557 SVAVLVSGD
+557 SVAVLLNGD
-566 INEETLK
+566 ISADTLK
-573 SYAKV
+573 SYAKT
-578 FADNKLNYAFV
+578 FTQQGLNYAFV
-589 GQQPRAID
+589 GKHPKDID
-597 EDFGITETYDTA
+597 EDFGVTETYATA
-609 HPTLFDSVIVL
+609 HPTLFDSLIVL
-620 SDGSDLLPEA
+620 SDGSDLNPDAEA
-630 EEFAEMTYKH
+630 FAEMAYKH
-640 KKPLVVNEQAT
+640 NKPLVFNEQASV
-651 DQLGRSKI
+651 QLQEAK
-659 NLNAPGVFTSD
+659 LKLDAPGVFVSD
-670 EPATIVQAFDRVRYW
+670 DPETIVKAFDRKRYW

>member
-1 MFLYFPKRYIYIVSY
+1 MS
-16 YIVGGALEMNNKKL
+16 NKKQ
-30 EQLKNDEKNNDGKAM
+30 EQLNEVKKDNDGRAM

-59 LTVGEL
+59 LTVGER

-78 IMHFDHE
+78 IMRFDHE

-104 VYKDLSE
+104 VYEDLSE

-156 DEGIFDLVGNDIPVF
+156 EDGIFDLVGNDIPVF

-194 PQGGS
+194 PQGGT

-213 STHTAFWAMSDRG
+213 STHTTVWAMSDRG
-226 IPKNFRQVEGF
+226 IPKNFRQIEGF
-237 GVHTFRLVN
+237 GIHTFRLVN
-246 REGQSYFVKFHW
+246 SEGQSYFVKFHW
-258 KPLHGLESLVWDEAQ
+258 KPLQGLESLVWDEAQ
-273 ILSGKDIDFHRK
+273 ILHGKDIDFHRK

-294 DYPAWELGLQIIRPE
+294 DYPEWELALQIIRPE

-330 PVEIV
+330 PIKKV
-335 GKMTLNRNV
+335 GKMTLNQNV
-344 SNVFD
+344 TNVFD

-416 NVHKGQTAYHKNA
+416 NVNKGQVAYHKNG
-429 LNHNDPH
+429 LNNNEPH
-436 TTPRE
+436 TTSKE

-454 HKIRKRSASFED
+454 RKIQKRSESFKD

-473 YLNSLTPAE
+473 YLNSLTQDE
-482 YEHMAAGFSFEI
+482 FNHTVDGFSFEI
-494 GMCKSVMVKQNA
+494 GMCDSIMVKQNA
-506 VNQLNKVDRKLAETV
+506 VNQLNKVDRTLAERV
-521 AANVG
+521 AKNVG
-526 VEVPEENE
+526 VDVPSENE
-534 EVQSTAKDS
+534 EVSSEAKDS
-543 QLTMEKFE
+543 QLTMEKYD
-551 IPLPGH
+551 IPLQGH
-557 SVAVLVSGD
+557 SVAVV
-566 INEETLK
+566 INGNISEDTLK
-573 SYAKV
+573 AYAET
-578 FADNKLNYAFV
+578 FIENKLNYAFV
-589 GQQPRAID
+589 GQHPKKIS
-597 EDFGITETYDTA
+597 EDFGITETYNTA
-609 HPTLFDSVIVL
+609 HPTLFDSLIVL
-620 SDGSDLLPEA
+620 SDGTDINPNA
-630 EEFAEMTYKH
+630 KAFAELNYKH
-640 KKPLVVNEQAT
+640 GKPLVVNSAVAKGLS
-651 DQLGRSKI
+651 DAKI
-659 NLNAPGVFTSD
+659 NLEAPGVFISD
-670 EPATIVQAFDRVRYW
+670 KPQVIIQAFKKVRYW

>member
-1 MFLYFPKRYIYIVSY
+1 MS
-16 YIVGGALEMNNKKL
+16 NKKQ
-30 EQLKNDEKNNDGKAM
+30 EQLNEVKKDNDGRAM

-59 LTVGEL
+59 LTVGER

-104 VYKDLSE
+104 VYEDLSE

-156 DEGIFDLVGNDIPVF
+156 EDGIFDLVGNDIPVF

-194 PQGGS
+194 PQGGT

-213 STHTAFWAMSDRG
+213 STHTTVWAMSDRG
-226 IPKNFRQVEGF
+226 IPKNFRQIEGF
-237 GVHTFRLVN
+237 GIHTFRLVN
-246 REGQSYFVKFHW
+246 SEGQSSFVKFHW
-258 KPLHGLESLVWDEAQ
+258 KPLQGLESLVWDEAQ
-273 ILSGKDIDFHRK
+273 ILHGKDIDFHRK

-294 DYPAWELGLQIIRPE
+294 DYPEWELALQIIRPE

-330 PVEIV
+330 PIKKV
-335 GKMTLNRNV
+335 GKMTLNQNV
-344 SNVFD
+344 TNVFD

-416 NVHKGQTAYHKNA
+416 NVNKGQVAYHKNG
-429 LNHNDPH
+429 LNNNEPH
-436 TTPRE
+436 TTSKE

-454 HKIRKRSASFED
+454 RKIQKRSESFKD

-473 YLNSLTPAE
+473 YLNSLTQDE
-482 YEHMAAGFSFEI
+482 FNHTVDGFSFEI
-494 GMCKSVMVKQNA
+494 GMCDSIMVKQNA
-506 VNQLNKVDRKLAETV
+506 VNQLNKVDRTLAERV
-521 AANVG
+521 AKNVG
-526 VEVPEENE
+526 VDVPSENE
-534 EVQSTAKDS
+534 EVSSEAKDS
-543 QLTMEKFE
+543 QLTMEKYD
-551 IPLPGH
+551 IPLQGH
-557 SVAVLVSGD
+557 SVAVV
-566 INEETLK
+566 INGNISEDTLK
-573 SYAKV
+573 AYAET
-578 FADNKLNYAFV
+578 FIENKLNYAFV
-589 GQQPRAID
+589 GQHPKKIS
-597 EDFGITETYDTA
+597 EDFGITETYNTA
-609 HPTLFDSVIVL
+609 HPTLFDSLIVL
-620 SDGSDLLPEA
+620 SDGTDINPNAEA
-630 EEFAEMTYKH
+630 FAELNYKH
-640 KKPLVVNEQAT
+640 GKPLVVNSAVAKALS
-651 DQLGRSKI
+651 DAKI
-659 NLNAPGVFTSD
+659 NLEAPGVFISD
-670 EPATIVQAFDRVRYW
+670 KPQVIIQAFKKVRYW

>member
-1 MFLYFPKRYIYIVSY
+1 M
-16 YIVGGALEMNNKKL
+16 GNKKL
-30 EQLKNDEKNNDGKAM
+30 EQLKNDEKNNDGQAM
-45 TTNNGVK
+45 TTNHGVK

-59 LTVGEL
+59 LTVGER

-213 STHTAFWAMSDRG
+213 STHTTFWAMSDRG

-294 DYPAWELGLQIIRPE
+294 DYPEWELGLQIIRPE

-416 NVHKGQTAYHKNA
+416 NVHQGQTAYHKNA
-429 LNHNDPH
+429 LNNNDPH

-441 EGGYEHYQEKVEG
+441 EGGFEHYQEKVEG

-473 YLNSLTPAE
+473 YLNSLTKPE
-482 YEHMAAGFSFEI
+482 YDHMVAGFSFEI
-494 GMCKSVMVKQNA
+494 GMCKSIMVKQNA
-506 VNQLNKVDRKLAETV
+506 VNQLNKVDRQLAEEV

-526 VEVPEENE
+526 VSVPEENE

-543 QLTMEKFE
+543 QLTMEKFD

-566 INEETLK
+566 ISEDTLK
-573 SYAKV
+573 SYAQLFTEKG
-578 FADNKLNYAFV
+578 LNYAFV
-589 GQQPRAID
+589 GKQPRAID
-597 EDFGITETYDTA
+597 EDFGITKTYDTA

-630 EEFAEMTYKH
+630 EAFAEMTYKH
-640 KKPLVVNEQAT
+640 KKPLVVNEKAAK
-651 DQLGRSKI
+651 QLGHSKI
-659 NLNAPGVFTSD
+659 KLDAPGVFTSD
-670 EPATIVQAFDRVRYW
+670 EPHTIVKAFDRARYW

>member
-1 MFLYFPKRYIYIVSY
+1 M
-16 YIVGGALEMNNKKL
+16 GNKKL
-30 EQLKNDEKNNDGKAM
+30 EQLKNDEKNNDGQAM
-45 TTNNGVK
+45 TTNHGVK

-59 LTVGEL
+59 LTVGER

-213 STHTAFWAMSDRG
+213 STHTTFWAMSDRG

-416 NVHKGQTAYHKNA
+416 NVHQGQTAYHKNA

-441 EGGYEHYQEKVEG
+441 EGGFEHYQEKVEG

-473 YLNSLTPAE
+473 YLNSLTKPE
-482 YEHMAAGFSFEI
+482 YEHMVAGFSFEI
-494 GMCKSVMVKQNA
+494 GMCKSIMVKQNA
-506 VNQLNKVDRKLAETV
+506 VNQLNKVDRQLAEEV

-526 VEVPEENE
+526 VSVPEENE

-543 QLTMEKFE
+543 QLTMEKFD
-551 IPLPGH
+551 IPLLGH

-566 INEETLK
+566 ISEATLK

-589 GQQPRAID
+589 GQQPRSID

-620 SDGSDLLPEA
+620 SDGSDLLLEA
-630 EEFAEMTYKH
+630 EAFAEMTYKH
-640 KKPLVVNEQAT
+640 KKPLVVNEKAAK
-651 DQLGRSKI
+651 QLGHSKI
-659 NLNAPGVFTSD
+659 KLDAPGVFTSD
-670 EPATIVQAFDRVRYW
+670 EPHTIVKAFDRARYW

>member
-1 MFLYFPKRYIYIVSY
+1 MS
-16 YIVGGALEMNNKKL
+16 NKKQ
-30 EQLKNDEKNNDGKAM
+30 EQLNEVKKDNDGRAM

-59 LTVGEL
+59 LTVGER

-104 VYKDLSE
+104 VYEDLSE

-156 DEGIFDLVGNDIPVF
+156 EDGIFDLVGNDIPVF

-194 PQGGS
+194 PQGGT

-213 STHTAFWAMSDRG
+213 STHTTVWAMSDRG
-226 IPKNFRQVEGF
+226 IPKNFRQIEGF
-237 GVHTFRLVN
+237 GIHTFRLVN
-246 REGQSYFVKFHW
+246 SEGQSYFVKFHW
-258 KPLHGLESLVWDEAQ
+258 KPLQGLESLVWDEAQ
-273 ILSGKDIDFHRK
+273 ILHGKDIDFHRK

-294 DYPAWELGLQIIRPE
+294 DYPEWELALQIIRPE

-330 PVEIV
+330 PIKKV
-335 GKMTLNRNV
+335 GKMTLNQNV
-344 SNVFD
+344 TNVFD

-416 NVHKGQTAYHKNA
+416 NVNKGQVAYHKNG
-429 LNHNDPH
+429 LNNNEPH
-436 TTPRE
+436 TTSKE

-454 HKIRKRSASFED
+454 RKIQKRSESFKD

-473 YLNSLTPAE
+473 YLNSLTQDE
-482 YEHMAAGFSFEI
+482 FNHTVDGFSFEI
-494 GMCKSVMVKQNA
+494 GMCDSIMVKQNA
-506 VNQLNKVDRKLAETV
+506 VNQLNKVDRTLAERV
-521 AANVG
+521 AKNVG
-526 VEVPEENE
+526 VDVPSENE
-534 EVQSTAKDS
+534 EVSSEAKDS
-543 QLTMEKFE
+543 QLTMEKYD
-551 IPLPGH
+551 IPLQGH
-557 SVAVLVSGD
+557 SVAVV
-566 INEETLK
+566 INGNISEDTLK
-573 SYAKV
+573 AYAET
-578 FADNKLNYAFV
+578 FIENKLNYAFV
-589 GQQPRAID
+589 GQHPKKIS
-597 EDFGITETYDTA
+597 EDFGITETYNTA
-609 HPTLFDSVIVL
+609 HPTLFDSLIVL
-620 SDGSDLLPEA
+620 SDGTDINPNA
-630 EEFAEMTYKH
+630 KAFAELNYKH
-640 KKPLVVNEQAT
+640 GKPLVVNSAVAKGLS
-651 DQLGRSKI
+651 DAKI
-659 NLNAPGVFTSD
+659 NLEAPGVFISD
-670 EPATIVQAFDRVRYW
+670 KPQVIIQAFKKVRYW

>member
-1 MFLYFPKRYIYIVSY
+1 
-16 YIVGGALEMNNKKL
+16 MNNKKL
-30 EQLKNDEKNNDGKAM
+30 EQLKNDEKNNDGQAM
-45 TTNNGVK
+45 TTNHGVK

-59 LTVGEL
+59 LTVGER

-213 STHTAFWAMSDRG
+213 STHTTFWAMSDRG

-473 YLNSLTPAE
+473 YLNSLTKPE
-482 YEHMAAGFSFEI
+482 YEHMVAGFSFEI
-494 GMCKSVMVKQNA
+494 GMCKSIMVKQNA
-506 VNQLNKVDRKLAETV
+506 VNQLNKVDRQLAEEV

-526 VEVPEENE
+526 VSVPEENE

-543 QLTMEKFE
+543 QLTMEKFD

-566 INEETLK
+566 ISEATLK

-589 GQQPRAID
+589 GQQPRSID

-609 HPTLFDSVIVL
+609 HPTLFDSAIVL
-620 SDGSDLLPEA
+620 SDGSDLLTEA
-630 EEFAEMTYKH
+630 EAFAEMTYKH
-640 KKPLVVNEQAT
+640 KKPLVVNDKAA
-651 DQLGRSKI
+651 DQLGNSKI

-670 EPATIVQAFDRVRYW
+670 QPATIVQAFDRVRYW

>member
-1 MFLYFPKRYIYIVSY
+1 MV
-16 YIVGGALEMNNKKL
+16 NKKQK
-30 EQLKNDEKNNDGKAM
+30 QLNEVEKRNDDKAM

-59 LTVGEL
+59 LTVGER

-99 HGEFQ
+99 HGEFK
-104 VYKDLSE
+104 VYEDLSK
-111 YTSADFLTHPEKTTP
+111 YTSADFLTNPDKTTP

-186 KPEPHNEM
+186 KPEPHNEI

-199 AHDTF
+199 AHDAF
-204 WDFFAQNPE
+204 YDFFAQNPE
-213 STHTAFWAMSDRG
+213 STHTTVWAMSDRG
-226 IPKNFRQVEGF
+226 IPKNFRQIEGF
-237 GVHTFRLVN
+237 GIHTFRLVN
-246 REGQSYFVKFHW
+246 SEGVSYFVKFHW
-258 KPLHGLESLVWDEAQ
+258 KPLQGLESLVWDEAQ
-273 ILSGKDIDFHRK
+273 MLHGKDVDFHRK

-294 DYPAWELGLQIIRPE
+294 DYPEWELGLQIIRPE

-330 PVEIV
+330 PVKIV
-335 GKMTLNRNV
+335 GKMTLNQNV
-344 SNVFD
+344 TNVFD

-416 NVHKGQTAYHKNA
+416 NINKGQVAYHKNA
-429 LNHNDPH
+429 LNNNDPH
-436 TTPRE
+436 TTPKK

-454 HKIRKRSASFED
+454 HKIQKRSESFKD

-473 YLNSLTPAE
+473 YLNSLTQPE
-482 YEHMAAGFSFEI
+482 FDHTVDGFSFEI
-494 GMCKSVMVKQNA
+494 GMCNSVMVKQNA
-506 VNQLNKVDRKLAETV
+506 VNQLNKVDRTLAERV
-521 AANVG
+521 AENVG
-526 VEVPEENE
+526 VEVPKTNE
-534 EVQSTAKDS
+534 EVKTDAQDS
-543 QLTMEKFE
+543 QLTMEKFD
-551 IPLPGH
+551 IPLAGH
-557 SVAVLVSGD
+557 SVAVVVNGNISA
-566 INEETLK
+566 ETLK
-573 SYAKV
+573 SYTKT
-578 FADNKLNYAFV
+578 FTENKLNYAFV
-589 GQQPRAID
+589 GQHPKDIS
-597 EDFGITETYDTA
+597 ETFGITETFDTA
-609 HPTLFDSVIVL
+609 HPTLFDSLIVL
-620 SDGSDLLPEA
+620 SDDSEILPAA
-630 EEFAEMTYKH
+630 EEFAELTYKH
-640 KKPLVVNEQAT
+640 NKPIVVNESAAQGLTNA
-651 DQLGRSKI
+651 K
-659 NLNAPGVFTSD
+659 LNFEAPGIFVSD
-670 EPATIVQAFDRVRYW
+670 EPQTIVQAFDRKRYW
-685 DR
+685 SRK

>member
-1 MFLYFPKRYIYIVSY
+1 MS
-16 YIVGGALEMNNKKL
+16 NKKQ
-30 EQLKNDEKNNDGKAM
+30 EQLNEVKKDNDGRAM

-59 LTVGEL
+59 LTVGER

-104 VYKDLSE
+104 VYEDLSE

-156 DEGIFDLVGNDIPVF
+156 EDGIFDLVGNDIPVF

-194 PQGGS
+194 PQGGT

-213 STHTAFWAMSDRG
+213 STHTTVWAMSDRG
-226 IPKNFRQVEGF
+226 IPKNFRQIEGF
-237 GVHTFRLVN
+237 GIHTFRLVN
-246 REGQSYFVKFHW
+246 SEGQSYFVKFHW
-258 KPLHGLESLVWDEAQ
+258 KPLQGLESLVWDEAQ
-273 ILSGKDIDFHRK
+273 ILHGKDIDFHRK

-294 DYPAWELGLQIIRPE
+294 DYPEWELALQIIRPE

-330 PVEIV
+330 PIKKV
-335 GKMTLNRNV
+335 GKMTLNQNV
-344 SNVFD
+344 TNVFD

-416 NVHKGQTAYHKNA
+416 NINKGQVAYHKNG
-429 LNHNDPH
+429 LNNNEPH
-436 TTPRE
+436 TTSKE

-454 HKIRKRSASFED
+454 RKIQKRSESFKD

-473 YLNSLTPAE
+473 YLNSLTQDE
-482 YEHMAAGFSFEI
+482 FNHTVDGFSFEI
-494 GMCKSVMVKQNA
+494 GMCDSIMVKQNA
-506 VNQLNKVDRKLAETV
+506 VNQLNKVDRTLAERV
-521 AANVG
+521 AKNVG
-526 VEVPEENE
+526 VDVPSENE
-534 EVQSTAKDS
+534 EVSSEAKDS
-543 QLTMEKFE
+543 QLTMEKYD
-551 IPLPGH
+551 IPLQGH
-557 SVAVLVSGD
+557 SVAVV
-566 INEETLK
+566 INGNISEDTLK
-573 SYAKV
+573 AYAET
-578 FADNKLNYAFV
+578 FIENKLNYAFV
-589 GQQPRAID
+589 GQHPKKIS
-597 EDFGITETYDTA
+597 EDFGITETYNTA
-609 HPTLFDSVIVL
+609 HPTLFDSLIVL
-620 SDGSDLLPEA
+620 SDGTDINPNAEA
-630 EEFAEMTYKH
+630 FAELNYKH
-640 KKPLVVNEQAT
+640 GKPLVVNSAVAKGLS
-651 DQLGRSKI
+651 DAKI
-659 NLNAPGVFTSD
+659 NLEAPGVFISD
-670 EPATIVQAFDRVRYW
+670 KPQVIIQAFKKVRYW

>member
-1 MFLYFPKRYIYIVSY
+1 M
-16 YIVGGALEMNNKKL
+16 GNKKL
-30 EQLKNDEKNNDGKAM
+30 EQLKNDEKNNDGQAM
-45 TTNNGVK
+45 TTNHGVK

-59 LTVGEL
+59 LTVGER

-213 STHTAFWAMSDRG
+213 STHTTFWAMSDRG

-294 DYPAWELGLQIIRPE
+294 DYPEWELGLQIIRPE

-416 NVHKGQTAYHKNA
+416 NVHQGQTAYHKNA

-441 EGGYEHYQEKVEG
+441 EGGFEHYQEKVEG

-473 YLNSLTPAE
+473 YLNSLTKPE
-482 YEHMAAGFSFEI
+482 YEHMVAGFSFEI
-494 GMCKSVMVKQNA
+494 GMCKSIMVKQNA
-506 VNQLNKVDRKLAETV
+506 VNQLNKVDRQLAEEV

-526 VEVPEENE
+526 VSVPEENE

-543 QLTMEKFE
+543 QLTMEKYD

-566 INEETLK
+566 ISEATLK

-589 GQQPRAID
+589 GQQPRSID

-640 KKPLVVNEQAT
+640 KKPLVVNEKAAK
-651 DQLGRSKI
+651 QLGHSKI
-659 NLNAPGVFTSD
+659 KLDAPGVFTSD
-670 EPATIVQAFDRVRYW
+670 EPDTIVKAFDRTRYW

>member
-1 MFLYFPKRYIYIVSY
+1 MV
-16 YIVGGALEMNNKKL
+16 NKKQK
-30 EQLKNDEKNNDGKAM
+30 QLNEVEKRNDDKAM

-59 LTVGEL
+59 LTVGER

-99 HGEFQ
+99 HGEFK
-104 VYKDLSE
+104 VYEDLSK
-111 YTSADFLTHPEKTTP
+111 YTSADFLTNPDKTTP

-186 KPEPHNEM
+186 KPEPHNEI

-204 WDFFAQNPE
+204 YDFFAQNPE
-213 STHTAFWAMSDRG
+213 STHTTVWAMSDRG
-226 IPKNFRQVEGF
+226 IPKNFRQIEGF
-237 GVHTFRLVN
+237 GIHTFRLVN
-246 REGQSYFVKFHW
+246 SEGGSYFVKFHW
-258 KPLHGLESLVWDEAQ
+258 KPLQGLESLVWDEAQ
-273 ILSGKDIDFHRK
+273 MLHGKDVDFHRK

-294 DYPAWELGLQIIRPE
+294 DYPEWELGLQIIRPE

-330 PVEIV
+330 PVKIV
-335 GKMTLNRNV
+335 GKMTLNQNV
-344 SNVFD
+344 TNVFD

-416 NVHKGQTAYHKNA
+416 NINKGQVAYHKNA
-429 LNHNDPH
+429 LNNNDPH
-436 TTPRE
+436 TTPKK

-454 HKIRKRSASFED
+454 HKIQKRSESFKD

-473 YLNSLTPAE
+473 YLNSLTQPE
-482 YEHMAAGFSFEI
+482 FDHTVGGFSFEI
-494 GMCKSVMVKQNA
+494 GMCNSVMVKQNA
-506 VNQLNKVDRKLAETV
+506 VNQLNKVDRTLAERV
-521 AANVG
+521 AENVG
-526 VEVPEENE
+526 VEVPKTNE
-534 EVQSTAKDS
+534 EVKTDAQDS
-543 QLTMEKFE
+543 QLTMEKFD
-551 IPLPGH
+551 IPLAGH
-557 SVAVLVSGD
+557 SVAVVVNGNISA
-566 INEETLK
+566 ETLK
-573 SYAKV
+573 SYAKT
-578 FADNKLNYAFV
+578 FTENKLNYAFV
-589 GQQPRAID
+589 GQHPKDIS
-597 EDFGITETYDTA
+597 ETFGITETFDTA
-609 HPTLFDSVIVL
+609 HPTLFDSLIVL
-620 SDGSDLLPEA
+620 SDDSEILPAA
-630 EEFAEMTYKH
+630 EEFAELTYKH
-640 KKPLVVNEQAT
+640 NKPIVVNESAAQGLTNA
-651 DQLGRSKI
+651 K
-659 NLNAPGVFTSD
+659 LNFEAPGIFVSD
-670 EPATIVQAFDRVRYW
+670 EPQTIVQAFDRKRYW
-685 DR
+685 SRK

>member
-1 MFLYFPKRYIYIVSY
+1 MD
-16 YIVGGALEMNNKKL
+16 NKKL
-30 EQLKNDEKNNDGKAM
+30 EQLKKDQKNNDGKAM

-59 LTVGEL
+59 LTVGER

-213 STHTAFWAMSDRG
+213 STHTTFWAMSDRG

-416 NVHKGQTAYHKNA
+416 NVHQGQTAYHKNA
-429 LNHNDPH
+429 LNNNDPH

-543 QLTMEKFE
+543 QLTMEKFD

-620 SDGSDLLPEA
+620 ADSSDLLPEA

-640 KKPLVVNEQAT
+640 KKPLVVNEKAAN
-651 DQLGRSKI
+651 QLGRSKI

>member
-1 MFLYFPKRYIYIVSY
+1 MS
-16 YIVGGALEMNNKKL
+16 NKKQ
-30 EQLKNDEKNNDGKAM
+30 EQLNEVKKDNDGRAM

-59 LTVGEL
+59 LTVGER

-104 VYKDLSE
+104 VYEDLSE

-156 DEGIFDLVGNDIPVF
+156 EDGIFDLVGNDIPVF

-194 PQGGS
+194 PQGGT

-213 STHTAFWAMSDRG
+213 STHTTVWAMSDRG
-226 IPKNFRQVEGF
+226 IPKNFRQIEGF
-237 GVHTFRLVN
+237 GIHTFRLVN
-246 REGQSYFVKFHW
+246 SEGQSYFVKFHW
-258 KPLHGLESLVWDEAQ
+258 KPLQGLESLVWDEAQ
-273 ILSGKDIDFHRK
+273 ILHGKDIDFHRK

-294 DYPAWELGLQIIRPE
+294 DYPEWELALQIIRPE

-330 PVEIV
+330 PIKKV
-335 GKMTLNRNV
+335 GKMTLNQNV
-344 SNVFD
+344 TNVFD

-416 NVHKGQTAYHKNA
+416 NVNKGQVAYHKNG
-429 LNHNDPH
+429 LNNNEPH
-436 TTPRE
+436 TTSKE

-454 HKIRKRSASFED
+454 RKIQKRSESFKD

-473 YLNSLTPAE
+473 YLNSLTQDE
-482 YEHMAAGFSFEI
+482 FNHTVDGFSFEI
-494 GMCKSVMVKQNA
+494 GMCDSIMVKQNA
-506 VNQLNKVDRKLAETV
+506 VNQLNKVDRTLAERV
-521 AANVG
+521 AKNVG
-526 VEVPEENE
+526 VDVPSENE
-534 EVQSTAKDS
+534 EVSSEAKDS
-543 QLTMEKFE
+543 QLTMEKYD
-551 IPLPGH
+551 IPLQGH
-557 SVAVLVSGD
+557 SVAVV
-566 INEETLK
+566 INGNISEDTLK
-573 SYAKV
+573 AYAET
-578 FADNKLNYAFV
+578 FIENKLNYAFV
-589 GQQPRAID
+589 GQHPKKIS
-597 EDFGITETYDTA
+597 EDFGITETYNTA
-609 HPTLFDSVIVL
+609 HPTLFDSLIVL
-620 SDGSDLLPEA
+620 SDGTDINTNAEA
-630 EEFAEMTYKH
+630 FAELNYKH
-640 KKPLVVNEQAT
+640 GKPLVVNSAVAKGLS
-651 DQLGRSKI
+651 DAKI
-659 NLNAPGVFTSD
+659 NLEAPGVFISD
-670 EPATIVQAFDRVRYW
+670 KPQVIIQAFKKVRYW

>member
-1 MFLYFPKRYIYIVSY
+1 MD
-16 YIVGGALEMNNKKL
+16 NKKL
-30 EQLKNDEKNNDGKAM
+30 EQLKKDQKNNDGKAM

-59 LTVGEL
+59 LTVGER

-104 VYKDLSE
+104 VYKDLSA

-213 STHTAFWAMSDRG
+213 STHTSFWAMSDRG
-226 IPKNFRQVEGF
+226 IPKNFRQMEGF

-294 DYPAWELGLQIIRPE
+294 DYPEWELGLQIIRPE

-416 NVHKGQTAYHKNA
+416 NVHQGQTAYHKNA
-429 LNHNDPH
+429 LNNNDPH

-441 EGGYEHYQEKVEG
+441 EGGFEHYQEKVEG
-454 HKIRKRSASFED
+454 HKIRKRSSSFED

-482 YEHMAAGFSFEI
+482 YDHMVAGFSFEI

-506 VNQLNKVDRKLAETV
+506 VNQLNKVDRQLAEAV

-526 VEVPEENE
+526 VSVPEENE

-543 QLTMEKFE
+543 QLTMEKFD

-557 SVAVLVSGD
+557 SVAVLVSGE
-566 INEETLK
+566 ISEETLK

-578 FADNKLNYAFV
+578 FAENKLNYAFV
-589 GQQPRAID
+589 GKQPRAID

-609 HPTLFDSVIVL
+609 HPTLFDSAIVL

-640 KKPLVVNEQAT
+640 KKPLVVNEKAAN
-651 DQLGRSKI
+651 QLGRSKI
-659 NLNAPGVFTSD
+659 KLNAPGVFTSD
-670 EPATIVQAFDRVRYW
+670 EPDTIVKAFDRVRYW

>member
-1 MFLYFPKRYIYIVSY
+1 MFLHFPKRYMYIVSH
-16 YIVGGALEMNNKKL
+16 YIVGGELEMNNKKL
-30 EQLKNDEKNNDGKAM
+30 EQLKNDEKNNDGQAM
-45 TTNNGVK
+45 TTNHGVK

-59 LTVGEL
+59 LTVGER

-213 STHTAFWAMSDRG
+213 STHTTFWAMSDRG

-473 YLNSLTPAE
+473 YLNSLTKPE
-482 YEHMAAGFSFEI
+482 YEHMVAGFSFEI
-494 GMCKSVMVKQNA
+494 GMCKSIMVKQNA
-506 VNQLNKVDRKLAETV
+506 VNQLNKVDRQLAEEV

-526 VEVPEENE
+526 VSVPEENE

-543 QLTMEKFE
+543 QLTMEKFD

-566 INEETLK
+566 ISEATLK

-589 GQQPRAID
+589 GQQPRSID

-609 HPTLFDSVIVL
+609 HPTLFDSAIVL
-620 SDGSDLLPEA
+620 SDGSDLLTEA
-630 EEFAEMTYKH
+630 EAFAEMTYKH
-640 KKPLVVNEQAT
+640 KKPLVVNEKASK
-651 DQLGRSKI
+651 QLGHSKI
-659 NLNAPGVFTSD
+659 KLNAPGVFTSD
-670 EPATIVQAFDRVRYW
+670 EPDTIVKAFDRARYW